1 MGKIDTR
8 HAFRICPVRAEDY
21 ELLGTYWEGFYFI
34 ELRLPFGLRT
44 AVFIFNS
51 FADALHWILQNK
63 HLIKHLL
70 HYLDDFLTA
79 GEANSPQ
86 CEANMQLIKKVFD
99 QLGVP
104 LALDKFIGPTTCL
117 IYLGIEID
125 TVKQEIRLPKDKF
138 DDLMSI
144 LTSWTHTRKV
154 TKHKLLS
161 LIGKLSFAAKVV
173 RPGRI
178 FLRRLIDL
186 SKTAKKLHHHI
197 TLNAEAKADINW
209 WLELLPHWNGSGIFP
224 NPNWVNAE
232 SMQLFTDASATLGYG
247 CFFRNKWFYGP
258 WPEKFMGRSIEWKEM
273 FRIYAAC
280 YLRGHLWQGNR
291 IIFNTDNET
300 NVKIWSKQSTK
311 CPELMDIVRRL
322 FLISA
327 HAQFQVKFVHT
338 PGKLNPTADALSRLQ
353 VEKFRKLAPNAEDT
367 PAPLPQDIWLHL

>member
-1 MGKIDTR
+1 MTFSKFDEAIEMLQKLGKGALMGKIDIR
-8 HAFRICPVRAEDY
+8 HAFHICPVRAENY

-63 HLIKHLL
+63 HLIEHLL

-86 CEANMQLIKKVFD
+86 CEANMQIIKKVFD

-104 LALDKFIGPTTCL
+104 LALDKFTGPTTCL

-138 DDLMSI
+138 DDLNDNF
-144 LTSWTHTRKV
+144 
-154 TKHKLLS
+154 
-161 LIGKLSFAAKVV
+161 GKLSFAAKVV

-197 TLNAEAKADINW
+197 RLNAGAKAYINW
-209 WLELLPHWNGSGIFP
+209 WLEFLPHWNGSGIFP
-224 NPNWVNAE
+224 DPNWVNAE

-247 CFFRNKWFYGP
+247 CFFGASGFMAHGLKSLWEGLSNGKKCFLYMQLVTCGDTYG
-258 WPEKFMGRSIEWKEM
+258 
-273 FRIYAAC
+273 
-280 YLRGHLWQGNR
+280 
-291 IIFNTDNET
+291 
-300 NVKIWSKQSTK
+300 NVIVLYSTK
-311 CPELMDIVRRL
+311 IMKQMSKYGQNSPP
-322 FLISA
+322 S
-327 HAQFQVKFVHT
+327 
-338 PGKLNPTADALSRLQ
+338 
-353 VEKFRKLAPNAEDT
+353 APN
-367 PAPLPQDIWLHL
+367 